1 MAKKEVEFE
10 RFQFV
15 MEKQLVCGTS
25 KKGHSYCLIS
35 IITYEDLHS
44 MISHLMYKCSNCGLT
59 YAEKHLS
66 RKEIKALKLFGY
78 TF

>member
-1 MAKKEVEFE
+1 MTKKEVEVE
-10 RFQFV
+10 RVRFV

-35 IITYEDLHS
+35 IITYKDLHS
-44 MISHLMYKCSNCGLT
+44 MISHLMYKCSYCGLT
-59 YAEKHLS
+59 YAEEHLS
-66 RKEIKALKLFGY
+66 RKQKKALKLFGY